1 QRKNMTDGEVQDA
14 ANSASCNCLVA
25 LS

>member
-1 QRKNMTDGEVQDA
+1 MTDGEVQDA

-25 LS
+25 